1 MSRVWLFHRSLPEAG
16 TALGPPVPSLQA
28 RLVGFARPG
37 WNQGW
42 DWHSGALGMVFKAWN
57 EAAVLC
63 CGLCIWGLWWWWKTD
78 MGRTNQG
85 WEAQKVNPWCSRQPG
100 RGSGRKGFADAAFL
114 CSYLHLWQQPQPDSL
129 SGSWP
134 KALMTRHSAPGSQGP
149 FVSEGYRLSLRR
161 HIIAQLRA
169 G

>member
-1 MSRVWLFHRSLPEAG
+1 MCDYF
-16 TALGPPVPSLQA
+16 T
-28 RLVGFARPG
+28 
-37 WNQGW
+37 
-42 DWHSGALGMVFKAWN
+42 
-57 EAAVLC
+57 
-63 CGLCIWGLWWWWKTD
+63 GLCLKLALPLDHLCLLSKPCSLGLHGLDETKAESDTVVFL
-78 MGRTNQG
+78 
-85 WEAQKVNPWCSRQPG
+85 EWCSKPEMRLLCFVVASVSGGCGDGGKQIWEEQTKGGKHRRLIRWCSPG

-134 KALMTRHSAPGSQGP
+134 KALMTAGGRRSVPGSQGP

-161 HIIAQLRA
+161 HIITQLRA